1 MGLYYYFETIYI
13 FTLYV
18 VLYFLDKFLI
28 SILKKI
34 TRVKKLNTS
43 PRQSKVVLFAIVE
56 RCNVRST
63 RTVYMPCTVTR
74 DSTYAGTL

>member
-18 VLYFLDKFLI
+18 VLYFLDKIIL
-28 SILKKI
+28 ILKKI

>member
-18 VLYFLDKFLI
+18 VLYFLDKII